1 MHAQLEDLYSL
12 KLPLGRN
19 LAGAV
24 WKAETLKGGKPVAVA
39 VLDLEDL
46 SDPDLRKRMATRFR
60 RDMGLL
66 RRVNH
71 PHVVRVFDVGRTREG
86 LPFAARV

>member
-24 WKAETLKGGKPVAVA
+24 WQAEALKGGKPAAIA
-39 VLDLEDL
+39 VLDLENL
-46 SDPDLRKRMATRFR
+46 TDPDLRKRTATRFR

-66 RRVNH
+66 QKVNH
-71 PHVVRVFDVGRTREG
+71 PHVCLLYTSPSPRDRG
-86 LPFAARV
+86 